1 MCTGAE
7 IAIIGLA
14 AAGTTATVYSQVQQ
28 GKAAEAQAETEAEL
42 QRREAA
48 AEKDAAIAQAEKIRK
63 AQRYAIASANAANAA
78 SGVQIGEGSAGI
90 INEQIYKD
98 SEDDAFST
106 LLTGTRRQRY
116 GEAQSGITLTQGRN
130 AKTAGYLNATSSLL
144 AGGASMAKGW
154 KSSKNTTAAEG

>member
-7 IAIIGLA
+7 IAMIGLA
-14 AAGTTATVYSQVQQ
+14 AAGTATTVYAQQ
-28 GKAAEAQAETEAEL
+28 KQGEMAEDQAEDAAEL

-48 AEKDAAIAQAEKIRK
+48 AEKDAAMAQAEKIRK

-90 INEQIYKD
+90 VNEQIYKD
-98 SEDDAFST
+98 SEDDAFAT

-116 GEAQSGITLTQGRN
+116 GEAQAGISLNQGRN
-130 AKTAGYLNATSSLL
+130 ARTAANLNSASSLL
-144 AGGASMAKGW
+144 AGGAQIARGW
-154 KSSKNTTAAEG
+154 KSSTRTAEG